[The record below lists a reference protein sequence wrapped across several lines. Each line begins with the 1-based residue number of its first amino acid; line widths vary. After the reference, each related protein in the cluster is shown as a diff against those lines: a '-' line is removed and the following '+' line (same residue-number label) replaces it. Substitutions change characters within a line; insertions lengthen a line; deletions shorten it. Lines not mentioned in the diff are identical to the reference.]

1 MLKAAIRLLKTIFT
15 HTHEVSEFR
24 RQVATLAIPKL
35 LASLVSLVEQ
45 TGDTELKVCNIS
57 FFLELCYTNNL

>member
-35 LASLVSLVEQ
+35 LAPLVSLVEQ
-45 TGDTELKVCNIS
+45 TGDIELKV
-57 FFLELCYTNNL
+57 